1 MKERKLR
8 VMVAKPGL
16 DGHDRGARII
26 ARAFRDAGFEVVY
39 TGLHQTPE
47 SIVQAAIQEDVDM
60 VGMSSLAG
68 AHRYL
73 FPEVVRLLRE
83 KGGEDIVVC
92 GGGIIPDEDVS
103 KTERGRN
110 CRDLHSRLQT
120 GRYCELGERTREAEG
135 GVMASAVEKVI
146 AGDVRTVARLIRDID
161 DRVPGVRET
170 LKALYAHTGHAYV
183 VGITGAPGVGKSTLV
198 DQMLAHLRKAEKTVG
213 VLAVDPTSPFSGGA
227 ILGDRIRMQRHS
239 LDEGVF
245 IRSLATRGH
254 FGGLTQS
261 TRSAIDVLDAMGKD
275 YILVETVG
283 VGQDEVDVVKSAQTT
298 IIVVIPGMGDDI
310 QAIKAG
316 ILEVG
321 DIFVINKADREGA
334 DKTLNELRQMIDMG
348 HQKYKEGKW
357 TPPILKVEAVFDRG
371 VVELLDA
378 VEKHRAYLME
388 AGGDQHL
395 LRRTLRI
402 REELAEMIKN
412 RLVQEVLDQLIEGGE
427 FERAVEAI
435 LAGEMDPYTASDNL
449 VFSKLGRKK

>member
-1 MKERKLR
+1 M
-8 VMVAKPGL
+8 
-16 DGHDRGARII
+16 
-26 ARAFRDAGFEVVY
+26 AG
-39 TGLHQTPE
+39 
-47 SIVQAAIQEDVDM
+47 
-60 VGMSSLAG
+60 
-68 AHRYL
+68 
-73 FPEVVRLLRE
+73 
-83 KGGEDIVVC
+83 
-92 GGGIIPDEDVS
+92 
-103 KTERGRN
+103 
-110 CRDLHSRLQT
+110 
-120 GRYCELGERTREAEG
+120 
-135 GVMASAVEKVI
+135 AVEKVL

-161 DRVPGVRET
+161 DRVPEVRDI

-198 DQMLAHLRKAEKTVG
+198 DQMVAHLRKTEKTVG

-348 HQKYKEGKW
+348 QQKYKEGKW

-371 VVELLDA
+371 VAELLEA
-378 VEKHRAYLME
+378 IEKHRAYLRE
-388 AGGDQHL
+388 SEGDQHL
-395 LRRTLRI
+395 LRRALRI
-402 REELAEMIKN
+402 REELAEMIKS
-412 RLVQEVLDQLIEGGE
+412 RLIQEVLDQLIEGGE

-435 LAGEMDPYTASDNL
+435 LAGETDPYTASDNL
-449 VFSKLGRKK
+449 VLSKLGRQR